1 VAEPSKNADRSV
13 RTGASNRGTNQV
25 GVRLYNER
33 LVLSIIRRHRELP
46 KADIARLTGLS
57 PQTISIIMNQLT
69 ADGLLLRGNP
79 TRGRVGQPSVPYSL
93 DPNGAYFLGLKV
105 GRRASDVVLMDFR
118 GQVLNRI
125 HEPHPYSSPEDT
137 LALIRRGTTELVD
150 GLSAAQRRRIAGF
163 GIASPFELWNWE
175 PQFGAPPEVLE
186 AWRHTDLV
194 EQARRISPWPIY
206 FHNDGT
212 SACAAELVLGHATD
226 SADFLYIFIGS
237 FIGGGVVLD
246 RHLYPGRSLYSGAI
260 GPMPIPDPQRPGRY
274 QQVLRTASIYVLGEA
289 LRAAGRDPAVL
300 AINPDDWGDLGKP
313 LDDWIEA
320 AGRALA
326 LTIISAVS
334 IIDFE
339 TIVIDGAF
347 PLGVRRR
354 LVDVARSEIE
364 LFDRQGVSPFSIVEG
379 SIGSAAREIGGATLP
394 LLANFTQDREVLFKD
409 DRRSLMLPEE
419 PPKVAQPRSR

>member
-1 VAEPSKNADRSV
+1 VATTTGEQR
-13 RTGASNRGTNQV
+13 RTARPGASDRGTNQI

-33 LVLSIIRRHRELP
+33 LVLSLIRHHGELP

-57 PQTISIIMNQLT
+57 PQTISIITNQLE
-69 ADGLLLRGNP
+69 ADGLLLKGQP
-79 TRGRVGQPSVPYSL
+79 QRGRIGQPSVPYSL
-93 DPNGAYFLGLKV
+93 NPDGAYFLGLKV
-105 GRRASDVVLMDFR
+105 GRRSSDAVLMDFR
-118 GQVLNRI
+118 GRVLGRI
-125 HEPHPYSSPEDT
+125 HEPHPYSSPDSV
-137 LALIRRGTTELVD
+137 LALFRRGTTELVD
-150 GLSAAQRRRIAGF
+150 GLSADQRRRIAGF

-186 AWRHTDLV
+186 AWRHADILA
-194 EQARRISPWPIY
+194 EARRVSPWPVY

-212 SACAAELVLGHATD
+212 AACAAELVLGNATS

-237 FIGGGVVLD
+237 FIGGGVVLNH
-246 RHLYPGRSLYSGAI
+246 HLYPGRSGYGGAV
-260 GPMPIPDPQRPGRY
+260 GPMPIPDPARPGQH

-300 AINPDDWGDLGKP
+300 AINPNDWGDLGKP
-313 LDDWIEA
+313 LDEWIEA

-347 PLGVRRR
+347 PLAVRRR
-354 LVDVARSEIE
+354 LVDAARAEIE
-364 LFDRQGVSPFSIVEG
+364 HFDRQGVAPFSILEG

-409 DRRSLMLPEE
+409 FDAAR
-419 PPKVAQPRSR
+419 

>member
-1 VAEPSKNADRSV
+1 MVELSEEAQKPGRPAPS
-13 RTGASNRGTNQV
+13 TRGTNQV

-33 LVLSIIRRHRELP
+33 LVLSLIRRHGELP

-57 PQTISIIMNQLT
+57 PQTISIIMNQLE
-69 ADGLLLRGNP
+69 ADGLLQRGSP

-93 DPNGAYFLGLKV
+93 DPDGAYFLGLKV
-105 GRRASDVVLMDFR
+105 GRRASDAVLMDFR

-125 HEPHPYSSPEDT
+125 HEPHPYSSPDST
-137 LALIRRGTTELVD
+137 LALLRRSVDELVRD
-150 GLSAAQRRRIAGF
+150 LSPAQQRRIAGF

-186 AWRHTDLV
+186 AWRHADIV
-194 EQARRISPWPIY
+194 GEARRISPWPVY

-212 SACAAELVLGHATD
+212 AACAAELVLGNATD

-246 RHLYPGRSLYSGAI
+246 HHLYPGRSLYAGAI
-260 GPMPIPDPQRPGRY
+260 GPMPILDPARPGRY
-274 QQVLRTASIYVLGEA
+274 QQVLRTASIYVLGES

-313 LDDWIEA
+313 IDDWIEST
-320 AGRALA
+320 GRALA

-347 PLGVRRR
+347 PLSVRRR
-354 LVDVARSEIE
+354 LVDAARAEIA
-364 LFDRQGVSPFSIVEG
+364 LYDRQGVSPFSIVEG
-379 SIGSAAREIGGATLP
+379 SIGSGAREIGGATLP
-394 LLANFTQDREVLFKD
+394 LLANFTQDREVLFKED
-409 DRRSLMLPEE
+409 QRIPSASDRQAPNATRRG
-419 PPKVAQPRSR
+419 A